1 MQTGIREE
9 LSVYFD
15 VIRHESGSF
24 AGTTIE
30 LVPKGHNKAVGIAAV
45 LKLFEIPWEASVVFG
60 DSNND
65 IAMFEYAHTKIAMGN
80 SSTRIQELAPYHRGH
95 VPLWD
100 PDGLRY
106 LGLI

>member
-1 MQTGIREE
+1 M
-9 LSVYFD
+9 YFD

-30 LVPKGHNKAVGIAAV
+30 LVPKGHNKAVGIATV
-45 LKLFEIPWEASVVFG
+45 LKLFEIPWEDSVRIG

-80 SSTRIQELAPYHRGH
+80 SSARIKELADYITGDMFHYGIR
-95 VPLWD
+95 
-100 PDGLRY
+100 DGLRY
-106 LGLI
+106 LELI